1 MHPGRS
7 SACERSCAV
16 CFNRAMPSPDP
27 VETRFR
33 RVALIGRY
41 GSPGIAEPLSQLAA
55 FLATR
60 GHEVILEAETAAYT
74 PLPGYPTAPAEL
86 LGTRAD
92 VAVVVGGD
100 GTMLA
105 IARLLA
111 PFDVP
116 LIGVNQGRLGFL
128 TDIPLATME
137 EALAGILAGR
147 YVEERRWLLRATIRR
162 QDGSDGSAIALN
174 EVVASRGSQ
183 GGMIDLAVEVD
194 GVFVYAMRADGLIVA
209 TPTGSTAYA
218 LSAQGP
224 IVHPQVPA
232 ILLVPV
238 APHALTNR
246 PIAIADTSEIAI
258 TLLRGKDAGVH
269 CDGQAHFPLGERD
282 AVTIR
287 RSTHPARLL
296 HPEDHDH
303 FAMLRRKLHWG
314 ETPERVHP

>member
-1 MHPGRS
+1 V
-7 SACERSCAV
+7 AV
-16 CFNRAMPSPDP
+16 PKP
-27 VETRFR
+27 VATSFR

-41 GSPGIAEPLSQLAA
+41 ASPGIAEPLAQLAA
-55 FLATR
+55 FLAKR
-60 GHEVILEAETAAYT
+60 GHEVVLEAETAAYT
-74 PLPGYPTAPAEL
+74 PLAGYPTAAAAD

-100 GTMLA
+100 GTMLS

-111 PFDVP
+111 PCDVP
-116 LIGVNQGRLGFL
+116 LIGINQGRLGFL

-147 YVEERRWLLRATIRR
+147 FVEERRWLLQATMRR
-162 QDGSDGSAIALN
+162 QDGADGTAIALN
-174 EVVASRGSQ
+174 EVVTSRGSQ

-246 PIAIADTSEIAI
+246 PIAIGDKSTISI

-269 CDGQAHFPLGERD
+269 CDGQAHFPLAESD
-282 AVTIR
+282 AVIVR
-287 RSTHPARLL
+287 RATHPARFM

-314 ETPERVHP
+314 ETPENLHPLR

>member
-1 MHPGRS
+1 
-7 SACERSCAV
+7 
-16 CFNRAMPSPDP
+16 MPASEPA
-27 VETRFR
+27 ETKFR

-41 GSPGIAEPLSQLAA
+41 ASPGIAEPLAQLAA
-55 FLATR
+55 FLARR
-60 GHEVILEAETAAYT
+60 GHAVVLEAETAAYT
-74 PLPGYPTAPAEL
+74 PLPGYPTALAEE
-86 LGTRAD
+86 LGERAD

-100 GTMLA
+100 GTMLS

-111 PFDVP
+111 RFDVP
-116 LIGVNQGRLGFL
+116 MIGVNQGRLGFL

-137 EALAGILAGR
+137 EALAGILGGR
-147 YVEERRWLLRATIRR
+147 YVEERRWLLQATIRR
-162 QDGSDGSAIALN
+162 QDGIDGAAIALN
-174 EVVASRGSQ
+174 DVVASRGAQ
-183 GGMIDLAVEVD
+183 GGMIDLAVEIN

-246 PIAIADTSEIAI
+246 PIAIADTSAI
-258 TLLRGKDAGVH
+258 TVTLLRGKDAGVH
-269 CDGQAHFPLGERD
+269 CDGQAHFPLGEGD
-282 AVTIR
+282 AVAIR
-287 RSTHPARLL
+287 RAAHPARFL

-314 ETPERVHP
+314 ETPEQLRPGT

>member
-1 MHPGRS
+1 M
-7 SACERSCAV
+7 AA
-16 CFNRAMPSPDP
+16 AAT
-27 VETRFR
+27 VEPKFR
-33 RVALIGRY
+33 RVALIGRAA
-41 GSPGIAEPLSQLAA
+41 SPGIAEPLAQLAQ
-55 FLATR
+55 FLAAR
-60 GHEVILEAETAAYT
+60 GHDVVLESETAVYT
-74 PLPGYPTAPAEL
+74 PLPGYPTADAAEL
-86 LGTRAD
+86 GRRAD

-100 GTMLA
+100 GTMLS
-105 IARLLA
+105 IARQLA

-137 EALAGILAGR
+137 DALASILAGR
-147 YVEERRWLLRATIRR
+147 YVEERRWLLQATIRR
-162 QDGSDGSAIALN
+162 HDGSDGTAIALN
-174 EVVASRGSQ
+174 DVVASRGSQ

-232 ILLVPV
+232 TLLVPV

-246 PIAIADTSEIAI
+246 PIAIADTATVAI

-269 CDGQAHFPLGERD
+269 CDGQAHFPLAEGD
-282 AVTIR
+282 AVRVR
-287 RSTHPARLL
+287 RAAHPARFL

-314 ETPERVHP
+314 ETPEQLRP